1 MPKSVLQMKNEY
13 DNYLYNHINNVK
25 RGFSWICKYAP
36 EIVADVNTNDLYSQ
50 LEKHDMSKYSEEEY
64 LPYALYFYGEDK
76 TDEIKQE
83 FDAAWLHHQHC
94 NPHHWQYWCLINDS
108 DQPKINAQDMPK
120 NYIIEM
126 LCDHWSF
133 SWSKGDLTEI
143 FRWVNDNIDD
153 MILSDNTFKIYTNYL
168 DILKNRLIE
177 SGRI

>member
-1 MPKSVLQMKNEY
+1 
-13 DNYLYNHINNVK
+13 
-25 RGFSWICKYAP
+25 
-36 EIVADVNTNDLYSQ
+36 
-50 LEKHDMSKYSEEEY
+50 
-64 LPYALYFYGEDK
+64 
-76 TDEIKQE
+76 
-83 FDAAWLHHQHC
+83 
-94 NPHHWQYWCLINDS
+94 
-108 DQPKINAQDMPK
+108 MPK